1 MIRPILRRSFLEAFL
16 VILIFAAK
24 AFVIVAALLIV
35 IGFIA
40 IMAAR
45 SQQQPLV
52 DIEDMN
58 QHYKRLESAVKSGAL
73 TEADWKLEKKKL
85 KKNKKQPPPK
95 NRVFVINFD
104 GDMKASQVESLR
116 EEVTALL
123 TTAKSDDEVVV
134 CVESPGGVVHGYGLA
149 ASQLVRLREKQ
160 IPLTVC
166 VDKVAASGG
175 YLMACTANKIL
186 CAPFGIVGSV
196 GVVAQVPNLNRLL
209 KKHDVDFKE
218 YTAGEFKRT
227 VSIFGEITP
236 KGEQKFIQ
244 QLEDTHHLFKNF
256 VHKYRPHLDL
266 RQVATGEY
274 WYGENALSLGL
285 VDEIMT
291 SDAYLTARSATHRVL
306 KIKFEKKQK
315 WNEKL
320 SGVFGKALEKTF
332 SKILLELEKSRLI

>member
-1 MIRPILRRSFLEAFL
+1 MDVFL

-24 AFVIVAALLIV
+24 AFVLVAAIIV
-35 IGFIA
+35 VVAFIA

-45 SQQQPLV
+45 SKHQPLV
-52 DIEDMN
+52 DIEDLN
-58 QHYKRLESAVKSGAL
+58 QHYRRLETAIKSEAL

-85 KKNKKQPPPK
+85 KKTKKDKPLK
-95 NRVFVINFD
+95 NRVFVIDFD
-104 GDMKASQVESLR
+104 GDIKASEVESLR

-123 TTAKSDDEVVV
+123 TTATVDDEVVV

-149 ASQLVRLREKQ
+149 ASQLVRFRDHK

-244 QLEDTHHLFKNF
+244 QLEDTHKLFKNF
-256 VHKYRPHLDL
+256 VHKYRPNLDL
-266 RQVATGEY
+266 HQVATGEY

-291 SDAYLTARSATHRVL
+291 SDAYLTARSQTHRVL
-306 KIKFEKKQK
+306 KVKFEKKQK

-320 SGVFGKALEKTF
+320 SGILGKTLEKTF
-332 SKILLELEKSRLI
+332 LKVFSELEKSRLI

>member
-1 MIRPILRRSFLEAFL
+1 MDVFL

-24 AFVIVAALLIV
+24 AFILVAAIIIV
-35 IGFIA
+35 IAFIA
-40 IMAAR
+40 IMAAK
-45 SQQQPLV
+45 SQNQPLV
-52 DIEDMN
+52 DIEDLN
-58 QHYKRLESAVKSGAL
+58 QHYRRLEVALKSEAL

-85 KKNKKQPPPK
+85 KKNKKEQPLK
-95 NRVFVINFD
+95 NRVFVIDFD
-104 GDMKASQVESLR
+104 GDIKASEVESLR

-123 TTAKSDDEVVV
+123 TTATPEDEVVV

-149 ASQLVRLREKQ
+149 ASQLVRLRDQK

-244 QLEDTHHLFKNF
+244 QLEDTHSLFKNF

-266 RQVATGEY
+266 HQVATGEY

-291 SDAYLTARSATHRVL
+291 SDAYLTARSRTHRVL
-306 KIKFEKKQK
+306 KVKFEKKQK
-315 WNEKL
+315 WTEKL
-320 SGVFGKALEKTF
+320 SGIMGKSFEKTF
-332 SKILLELEKSRLI
+332 LKVISELEKSRLI

>member
-1 MIRPILRRSFLEAFL
+1 MEAL
-16 VILIFAAK
+16 IVILIFAGK
-24 AFVIVAALLIV
+24 AFVIVAALIIV
-35 IGFIA
+35 VLFIA
-40 IMAAR
+40 LMAAR
-45 SQQQPLV
+45 GQHKPLV
-52 DIEDMN
+52 DIEDLN
-58 QHYKRLESAVKSGAL
+58 KHYRSLEMTLKAGAL
-73 TEADWKLEKKKL
+73 SETEWKQEKKAF
-85 KKNKKQPPPK
+85 KKRKKETPPK
-95 NRVFVINFD
+95 NRLFVIDFD
-104 GDMKASQVESLR
+104 GDIKASAVESLR

-123 TTAKSDDEVVV
+123 TTITSEDEVLVR
-134 CVESPGGVVHGYGLA
+134 VESPGGVVHGYGLA
-149 ASQLVRLREKQ
+149 ASQLVRFREKQ
-160 IPLTVC
+160 IPLTVS

-227 VSIFGEITP
+227 VTIFGEITP

-256 VHKYRPHLDL
+256 VHKYRPHLNL
-266 RQVATGEY
+266 QQVATGEY

-291 SDAYLTARSATHRVL
+291 SDAYLTSRSASHRIFKV
-306 KIKFEKKQK
+306 KFEKKEK
-315 WNEKL
+315 WSEKL
-320 SGVFGKALEKTF
+320 SGIFGNIFEKAFFKVASSLEKTRF
-332 SKILLELEKSRLI
+332 I

>member
-1 MIRPILRRSFLEAFL
+1 MDVFL

-24 AFVIVAALLIV
+24 ALVLVAAILV
-35 IGFIA
+35 VVAFIA

-45 SQQQPLV
+45 SKHQPLV
-52 DIEDMN
+52 DIEDLN
-58 QHYKRLESAVKSGAL
+58 LHYQRLESALKSEAL

-85 KKNKKQPPPK
+85 KKSKKETPPK
-95 NRVFVINFD
+95 NRVFVIDFD
-104 GDMKASQVESLR
+104 GDIKASEVESLR

-123 TTAKSDDEVVV
+123 TTATPEDEVVV

-149 ASQLVRLREKQ
+149 ASQLVRLRDHK

-236 KGEQKFIQ
+236 KGEQKFVQ
-244 QLEDTHHLFKNF
+244 QLEDTHSLFKNF

-266 RQVATGEY
+266 HQVATGEY

-291 SDAYLTARSATHRVL
+291 SDAYLTSRSRTHRVL
-306 KIKFEKKQK
+306 KVKFEKKQK

-320 SGVFGKALEKTF
+320 SGILGKSLEKTF
-332 SKILLELEKSRLI
+332 FKVISELEKSRLI

>member
-1 MIRPILRRSFLEAFL
+1 MDVFL

-24 AFVIVAALLIV
+24 AFVLVAAIIIV
-35 IGFIA
+35 IAFIA
-40 IMAAR
+40 IMAAK
-45 SQQQPLV
+45 SQHQPLV
-52 DIEDMN
+52 DIEDLN
-58 QHYKRLESAVKSGAL
+58 QHYRRLEVALKSEAM

-85 KKNKKQPPPK
+85 KKNKKEQPLK
-95 NRVFVINFD
+95 NRVFVIDFD
-104 GDMKASQVESLR
+104 GDIKASEVESLR

-123 TTAKSDDEVVV
+123 TTATPEDEVVV

-149 ASQLVRLREKQ
+149 ASQLVRLRDQK

-227 VSIFGEITP
+227 VSIFGEITA

-244 QLEDTHHLFKNF
+244 QLEDTHSLFKNF

-266 RQVATGEY
+266 HQVATGEY

-291 SDAYLTARSATHRVL
+291 SDAYLTARSRTHRVL
-306 KIKFEKKQK
+306 KVKFEKKQK
-315 WNEKL
+315 WTEKL
-320 SGVFGKALEKTF
+320 SGIMGKSFEKTF
-332 SKILLELEKSRLI
+332 FKVISELEKSRLI

>member
-1 MIRPILRRSFLEAFL
+1 MDVFL

-24 AFVIVAALLIV
+24 AFVLVAAIIIV
-35 IGFIA
+35 IAFIA
-40 IMAAR
+40 IMAAK
-45 SQQQPLV
+45 SQNQPLV
-52 DIEDMN
+52 DIEDLN
-58 QHYKRLESAVKSGAL
+58 QHYRRLEVALKSEAL

-85 KKNKKQPPPK
+85 KKNKKEQPLK
-95 NRVFVINFD
+95 NRVFVIDFD
-104 GDMKASQVESLR
+104 GDIKASEVESLR

-123 TTAKSDDEVVV
+123 TTATPEDEVVV

-149 ASQLVRLREKQ
+149 ASQLVRLRDQK

-244 QLEDTHHLFKNF
+244 QLEDTHSLFKNF

-266 RQVATGEY
+266 HQVATGEY

-291 SDAYLTARSATHRVL
+291 SDAYLTARSRTHRVL
-306 KIKFEKKQK
+306 KVKFEKKQK
-315 WNEKL
+315 WTEKL
-320 SGVFGKALEKTF
+320 SGIMGKSFEKTF
-332 SKILLELEKSRLI
+332 FKVISELEKSRLI